1 MWFAAKIIIFTIL
14 VPGVEAILIPSLLV
28 KGGLFGLIGSAQ
40 GWRLLGWLF
49 TGSGIVLYFLAI
61 MAFATK
67 GHGTPAPVDPPK
79 QLVVSGIHS
88 FTRNPMYVAIVS
100 FVIGLAVLSGLWRL
114 VVYSMVLFLFFHS
127 VVVLY
132 EEPLLTMKYGGAYE
146 DYRKMVPRWWCRM
159 RPYSKER
166 QIRA

>member
-1 MWFAAKIIIFTIL
+1 MWFAAKIIIFTIIA
-14 VPGVEAILIPSLLV
+14 PGVEALLVPSLLA
-28 KGGLFGLIGSAQ
+28 KGGLLGLIGSGQ

-49 TGSGIVLYFLAI
+49 IVSGIVLYFLST

-100 FVIGLAVLSGLWRL
+100 FIIGLAVLSGLWRL
-114 VVYSMVLFLFFHS
+114 VVYSIVLFLFFHS

-132 EEPLLTMKYGGAYE
+132 EELLLTMKYGDVYK
-146 DYRKMVPRWWCRM
+146 DYCQMVPRWWCRM
-159 RPYSKER
+159 RPYSTER